1 MKTVL
6 QTALGVLLGL
16 LATTGLVAIVYV
28 GIDALLEQHVE
39 RALQRTAAPAA
50 SGALL

>member
-1 MKTVL
+1 MKAVL

-16 LATTGLVAIVYV
+16 LATAGLVGIVFV

>member
-6 QTALGVLLGL
+6 QTAVGVVLGL
-16 LATTGLVAIVYV
+16 LATAGLVGVIFL